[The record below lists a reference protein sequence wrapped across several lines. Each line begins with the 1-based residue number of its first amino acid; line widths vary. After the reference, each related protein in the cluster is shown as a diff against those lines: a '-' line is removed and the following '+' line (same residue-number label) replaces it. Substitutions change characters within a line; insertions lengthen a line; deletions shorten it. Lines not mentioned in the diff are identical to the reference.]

1 MDLLLRK
8 SPSRYW
14 PRVNLIELVQTWGRL
29 QFLAAEQWGIALS
42 TMRLQ
47 GTHRVPCFQ
56 VLMPYHAAKN
66 LPPASVVQSLAELSK
81 SKWTIQKSACLRGV
95 SEKRHQLRWLPQRGQ
110 RKCIPGIEIW
120 KNFIHIRV
128 YIYCTYIYIYVYTW
142 LYVYIYTCLII
153 YSDISISISI
163 SISIYLSLCLSIYL
177 SI

>member
-1 MDLLLRK
+1 MESSEAGSFLLLCIRMDLLLRK

-95 SEKRHQLRWLPQRGQ
+95 SEKKTSAPLTAPAGSKKMHPRNRDMKKLYTHT
-110 RKCIPGIEIW
+110 C
-120 KNFIHIRV
+120 
-128 YIYCTYIYIYVYTW
+128 IYIYTVHIYICI
-142 LYVYIYTCLII
+142 YVIICIYILV
-153 YSDISISISI
+153 
-163 SISIYLSLCLSIYL
+163 
-177 SI
+177 